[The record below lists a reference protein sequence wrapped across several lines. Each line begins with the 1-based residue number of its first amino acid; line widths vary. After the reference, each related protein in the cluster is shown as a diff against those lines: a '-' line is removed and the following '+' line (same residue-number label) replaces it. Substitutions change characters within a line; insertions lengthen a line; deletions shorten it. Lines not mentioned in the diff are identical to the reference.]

1 MPQRNISSDLLSA
14 IIAEVPSLQVFI
26 KITATDAT
34 VIGFTRNASAVTY
47 SGVTYLAAPGLSVT
61 QVSSGLGL
69 NVDNLE
75 TGGAFLDGVLT
86 ESQVR
91 SGKWD
96 FATYE
101 LFILDLDNLASGKM
115 IVQTGRIREIRI
127 SDNAFTAELASLSQL
142 LQQNVGELTSA
153 KCRVK
158 QVGDSL
164 CKLNL
169 EAGTHPTYSLPYKA
183 TITVHAVTDHVTFN
197 ISSLTYPSGFFNNG
211 LLVWQTGANA
221 GVRCEVKQQ
230 INDTYVNTFVLQEPP
245 NAGSMVAGD
254 TEIVYWGCNHTFV
267 QCQSVQNVK
276 NFRGEPYL
284 PGQKLLLTSK

>member
-1 MPQRNISSDLLSA
+1 M
-14 IIAEVPSLQVFI
+14 FI

-127 SDNAFTAELASLSQL
+127 SDNAFTAE
-142 LQQNVGELTSA
+142 NWRR
-153 KCRVK
+153 CR
-158 QVGDSL
+158 SFS
-164 CKLNL
+164 N
-169 EAGTHPTYSLPYKA
+169 
-183 TITVHAVTDHVTFN
+183 
-197 ISSLTYPSGFFNNG
+197 
-211 LLVWQTGANA
+211 
-221 GVRCEVKQQ
+221 R
-230 INDTYVNTFVLQEPP
+230 
-245 NAGSMVAGD
+245 M
-254 TEIVYWGCNHTFV
+254 
-267 QCQSVQNVK
+267 
-276 NFRGEPYL
+276 
-284 PGQKLLLTSK
+284 